1 MLAAAVETV
10 DSQVHIWVP
19 PTEEF
24 PWDERGTRGVPDW
37 YKRLLADSPVSAEK
51 MIEMMDAV
59 GVDAAILTELPIY
72 GADCAYSLDA
82 ARRHAP
88 RFGVV
93 APVRTDTPGV
103 AERVRTFRDEPH
115 ALGVRVVRFPDNPEP
130 IGSAGHRAIF
140 TAAEA
145 GNVPVFVVAT
155 GLLREL
161 AEIARDFPSLQIVL
175 DALGISAPDWSI
187 DEQLAQVPDLVAL
200 ARFENVAVKCHN
212 APRFS
217 REPYPF
223 ADLWPLLH
231 EVIDAFGVERVMWAS
246 DITVHPDISYEHA
259 VDYLRSTDRL
269 SDSDKE
275 QILGASARTLLRW
288 PVVQRR

>member
-1 MLAAAVETV
+1 VETV

-19 PTEEF
+19 PTDEF
-24 PWDERGTRGVPDW
+24 PWDERGTRGVPEW
-37 YKRLLADSPVSAEK
+37 YQRLLVDSPVSAQK

-72 GADCAYSLDA
+72 GADCKYSLDA

-93 APVRTDTPGV
+93 APVRTDTPDV
-103 AERVRTFRDEPH
+103 AERVRTFREAPH
-115 ALGVRVVRFPDNPEP
+115 ALGVRVVRFPGNKEP
-130 IGSAGHRAIF
+130 IGSPGHRTIF
-140 TAAEA
+140 AAAEA
-145 GNVPVFVVAT
+145 GNIPVFVVAT

-161 AEIARDFPSLQIVL
+161 AEIARDYPSLLIVL

-187 DEQLAQVPDLVAL
+187 AEQLAQVPDLLAL
-200 ARFENVAVKCHN
+200 AKFENVAVKCHN

-217 REPYPF
+217 TEPYPF
-223 ADLWPLLH
+223 ADLWPLLR

-259 VDYLRSTDRL
+259 VDYLRGTDQL
-269 SDSDKE
+269 SDSEKE
-275 QILGASARTLLRW
+275 QIMGASARTLLRW
-288 PVVQRR
+288 PASAQ